1 MASYQVRMTHY
12 EPPRTREVEVPNDEL
27 TGSIEHDLELI
38 FRYGQND
45 FQPIPGIYSV
55 SVGDVV
61 EYNDQLY
68 MAKALGYKQISLL
81 EYEEFVDLDERKR
94 WFIAHSD

>member
-68 MAKALGYKQISLL
+68 MAKA
-81 EYEEFVDLDERKR
+81 
-94 WFIAHSD
+94 

>member
-1 MASYQVRMTHY
+1 MASYRVRITSY
-12 EPPRTREVEVPNDEL
+12 EPPRTRGVEVPNDEL

-45 FQPIPGIYSV
+45 FQPIPGIYSA

-68 MAKALGYKQISLL
+68 MVKALGFKQISLL
-81 EYEEFVDLDERKR
+81 EYEEFVNLDERKR